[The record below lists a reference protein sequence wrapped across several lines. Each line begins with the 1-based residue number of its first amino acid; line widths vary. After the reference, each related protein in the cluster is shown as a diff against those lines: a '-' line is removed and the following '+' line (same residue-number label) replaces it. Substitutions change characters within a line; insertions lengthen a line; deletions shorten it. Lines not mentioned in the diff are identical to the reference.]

1 MCSGRD
7 GDWFLV
13 QTEGF
18 FLSAEA
24 AHSCFLPIRGHV
36 PTCSE
41 VLELLGLFQGGVKGS
56 PVLASFLKAEEL
68 LLRKL

>member
-1 MCSGRD
+1 MRD
-7 GDWFLV
+7 PGCAVAKMAIGFLV

-24 AHSCFLPIRGHV
+24 AHCCFLPIHGHV

-41 VLELLGLFQGGVKGS
+41 VLE
-56 PVLASFLKAEEL
+56 FLEVDGW
-68 LLRKL
+68 LRALQSRCPF